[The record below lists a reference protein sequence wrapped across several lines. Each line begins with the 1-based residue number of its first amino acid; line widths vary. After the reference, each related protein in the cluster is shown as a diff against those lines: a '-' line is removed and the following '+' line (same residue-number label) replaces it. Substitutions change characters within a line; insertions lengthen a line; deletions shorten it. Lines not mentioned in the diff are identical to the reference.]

1 MGWTPF
7 AATVNNCQVGVGVA
21 TRQRSV
27 CGVGSRQ
34 RVGTAREQACDEK
47 AEEWLTLAHEQAG
60 RGAARAPSRRAASA
74 AEERKHAGDKQAE
87 ECSRVGGEQA
97 KERQPAAGYA
107 SHGGAR

>member
-1 MGWTPF
+1 MDTVCSHRQQLPSGRRSGDQ
-7 AATVNNCQVGVGVA
+7 AEERVRRGLATAGG
-21 TRQRSV
+21 R
-27 CGVGSRQ
+27 
-34 RVGTAREQACDEK
+34 TAREQACDKK
-47 AEEWLTLAHEQAG
+47 AEEWLTLANEQAG